1 MTSRTK
7 ASSSLSKAKLA
18 EMCREAT
25 VDAYDD
31 AEQAMGWFGM
41 FEEHLALP
49 FETKVLGVVVSVTD
63 IELRDAG
70 LVAICEHGRHR
81 QAILLIDVPLPS
93 PKPAGADWIEA
104 YRSWLRGRYEG
115 RRPSCPQHLRID
127 GRAVAGASVFGGHAR
142 PHMSEGT

>member
-7 ASSSLSKAKLA
+7 PRSASSALSKAKLS

-49 FETKVLGVVVSVTD
+49 FETTVLGVVVAVTD

-70 LVAICEHGRHR
+70 IVAVCARGRDR
-81 QAILLIDVPLPS
+81 QAILLVDVPLPS
-93 PKPAGADWIEA
+93 PKPAGAEWIEA
-104 YRSWLRGRYEG
+104 YRSWLRGR
-115 RRPSCPQHLRID
+115 
-127 GRAVAGASVFGGHAR
+127 
-142 PHMSEGT
+142 